1 MKKILKTNLR
11 KHANASIYDASR
23 GTSFGADNWRARAN
37 SKPLTVVRI
46 KG

>member
-1 MKKILKTNLR
+1 MKKIPKTDLR
-11 KHANASIYDASR
+11 KHASASIYDASH
-23 GTSFGADNWRARAN
+23 GTSFGTDNWRARAN